1 MSHATRKEKE
11 RCTDC
16 HKSEYAFEKVC
27 IHDRLMVE
35 SWGRMVLLESF
46 KQGKQMKAKIYQ
58 YEKCSTCRKAIAWLR
73 ENGIEFTSIPIRER
87 TPTKKELKTMVKAHD
102 GEVRKLFNTSS
113 KDYRD
118 PELKELL
125 PTLSEDQTLDLLRER
140 GNLIKRPFVI
150 ADGIALQGFKVETWE
165 KAFSG

>member
-1 MSHATRKEKE
+1 
-11 RCTDC
+11 
-16 HKSEYAFEKVC
+16 
-27 IHDRLMVE
+27 MVE

-73 ENGIEFTSIPIRER
+73 EKGIEFSSFPIREQ
-87 TPTKKELKTMVKAHD
+87 TPTKKELKAMVNAHE

-118 PELKELL
+118 PELKKLL
-125 PTLSEDQTLDLLRER
+125 PTLSEKQILDLLRER

-150 ADGIALQGFKVETWE
+150 GDGIALQGFKAEVWE
-165 KAFSG
+165 EAFSE

>member
-1 MSHATRKEKE
+1 
-11 RCTDC
+11 
-16 HKSEYAFEKVC
+16 
-27 IHDRLMVE
+27 
-35 SWGRMVLLESF
+35 
-46 KQGKQMKAKIYQ
+46 MKAKVYQ

-73 ENGIEFTSIPIRER
+73 EKEIEFSTYPIRDQ
-87 TPTKKELKTMVKAHD
+87 TPTKKELKVMVKAHG

-125 PTLSEDQTLDLLRER
+125 PTLTEAQTLDLLRER

-150 ADGIALQGFKVETWE
+150 GDGIALQGFKVETWE

>member
-1 MSHATRKEKE
+1 
-11 RCTDC
+11 
-16 HKSEYAFEKVC
+16 
-27 IHDRLMVE
+27 MVE
-35 SWGRMVLLESF
+35 SWGRMVLLETV
-46 KQGKQMKAKIYQ
+46 KQGKQMKAKVYQ

-73 ENGIEFTSIPIRER
+73 EQGIEFSSFPIREQ
-87 TPTKKELKTMVKAHD
+87 TPSKKELKDMVKAHG

-125 PTLSEDQTLDLLRER
+125 PTLSEKQVLELLRER

-150 ADGIALQGFKVETWE
+150 GDGIALQGFKAEVWE
-165 KAFSG
+165 EAFSE

>member
-1 MSHATRKEKE
+1 M
-11 RCTDC
+11 
-16 HKSEYAFEKVC
+16 FEAWG
-27 IHDRLMVE
+27 IHNRLMVE

-46 KQGKQMKAKIYQ
+46 KQGKQMKAKVYQ

-73 ENGIEFTSIPIRER
+73 EKGIEFSSFPIRER
-87 TPTKKELKTMVKAHD
+87 TPTKKELKKMVNEHG
-102 GEVRKLFNTSS
+102 GEIRKLFNTSS

-125 PTLSEDQTLDLLRER
+125 PTLSEKQILDLLRER

-150 ADGIALQGFKVETWE
+150 GDGIALQGFKAEVWE
-165 KAFSG
+165 EAFSE

>member
-1 MSHATRKEKE
+1 
-11 RCTDC
+11 
-16 HKSEYAFEKVC
+16 
-27 IHDRLMVE
+27 MVE
-35 SWGRMVLLESF
+35 SWGRMVLLETV
-46 KQGKQMKAKIYQ
+46 KQGKQMKAKVYQ

-73 ENGIEFTSIPIRER
+73 EKGIEFSSFPIREQ
-87 TPTKKELKTMVKAHD
+87 TPTKKELKTMVKTHG

-125 PTLSEDQTLDLLRER
+125 PTLSEKQVLELLRER

-150 ADGIALQGFKVETWE
+150 GDGIALQGFKAEVWE
-165 KAFSG
+165 EAFSE

>member
-1 MSHATRKEKE
+1 
-11 RCTDC
+11 
-16 HKSEYAFEKVC
+16 
-27 IHDRLMVE
+27 
-35 SWGRMVLLESF
+35 
-46 KQGKQMKAKIYQ
+46 MKAKVYQ

-73 ENGIEFTSIPIRER
+73 EKEIEFSTYPIRDQ
-87 TPTKKELKTMVKAHD
+87 TPTKKELKAMVNAHG

-125 PTLSEDQTLDLLRER
+125 PTLTEAQTLDLLRER

-150 ADGIALQGFKVETWE
+150 GDGIALQGFKVETWE

>member
-1 MSHATRKEKE
+1 
-11 RCTDC
+11 
-16 HKSEYAFEKVC
+16 
-27 IHDRLMVE
+27 
-35 SWGRMVLLESF
+35 
-46 KQGKQMKAKIYQ
+46 MKAKVYQ

-73 ENGIEFTSIPIRER
+73 EKEIEFSTYPIRDQ
-87 TPTKKELKTMVKAHD
+87 TPTKKELKAMVNAHG

-118 PELKELL
+118 PELKKLL
-125 PTLSEDQTLDLLRER
+125 PTLTEAQTLDLLRER

-150 ADGIALQGFKVETWE
+150 GEGITLQGFKVETWE

>member
-1 MSHATRKEKE
+1 
-11 RCTDC
+11 
-16 HKSEYAFEKVC
+16 
-27 IHDRLMVE
+27 
-35 SWGRMVLLESF
+35 
-46 KQGKQMKAKIYQ
+46 MKAKVYQ

-73 ENGIEFTSIPIRER
+73 ERDIEFSSFPIRER
-87 TPTKKELKTMVKAHD
+87 TPTLKELKAMVVSHG

-118 PELKELL
+118 PDLKKLL
-125 PTLSEDQTLDLLRER
+125 PTLSERQVLDLLRER

-150 ADGIALQGFKVETWE
+150 GDGIALQGFKDEIWE